1 MSQCPGPLLRLPSAA
16 MLVSMLTDYIQAAM
30 NQAHY
35 EILEDG
41 TFYGE
46 IPGLAGVLA
55 NADVLEA
62 CREELQD
69 VLEEWLILG
78 LRLGHS
84 IPAVGGIQ
92 LVAKTESA

>member
-1 MSQCPGPLLRLPSAA
+1 
-16 MLVSMLTDYIQAAM
+16 MLTDYIRAAM
-30 NQAHY
+30 AQAHY

-46 IPGLAGVLA
+46 IPDLRGVLA
-55 NADVLEA
+55 VAGALET

-69 VLEEWLILG
+69 VLEGWIILG

-84 IPAVGGIQ
+84 FPPVNGVELRAESE
-92 LVAKTESA
+92 VA